1 MANVFSKSNH
11 QQILHYLKGINLGDK
26 CDNGRTVL
34 ANLMHDVT
42 NGDRIVRQKLDECI
56 TETTKDENDPEHSIV
71 VDLNPLR
78 SSHKSNNSM
87 TDKGGQST
95 ISSSV
100 VRDLI
105 DFRHTAANNLLCHPV
120 IETYMN
126 FRWFTMRHFF
136 FINSVLFLLT
146 FAQSPIASG

>member
-1 MANVFSKSNH
+1 
-11 QQILHYLKGINLGDK
+11 
-26 CDNGRTVL
+26 
-34 ANLMHDVT
+34 MHDVT

-56 TETTKDENDPEHSIV
+56 TETTEDENDPGYSIV

-78 SSHKSNNSM
+78 SQHKCNSN
-87 TDKGGQST
+87 QSTATT

-105 DFRHTAANNLLCHPV
+105 DLRHTAANFLLCHPV

-136 FINSVLFLLT
+136 FINFVLYAMFLLT
-146 FAQSPIASG
+146 YSLYLGNIFYRQGKIN